1 MPPSLGSPRPGVR
14 QGAPGEPAGEGD
26 AAKLARAAPPAPKGG
41 PIQPGLP
48 WAAPQVAS
56 PLALALAARESRAK
70 EPGSLAVWG
79 MGVEVRVK
87 VKGSGRSF
95 RVLPAAPGVLRPG
108 QDLPPSP
115 QLQQHPGPG
124 KPKRW
129 GTADSPHQEV
139 RPLGWGQRKSRVG
152 SGLWPWGEFQ
162 GSTLSPAVSPRG
174 SGKGS
179 RGAVSILQP

>member
-26 AAKLARAAPPAPKGG
+26 AAVKLAQAAPPTLDGG

-48 WAAPQVAS
+48 RAAPEAAS

-87 VKGSGRSF
+87 VKGSGKPF
-95 RVLPAAPGVLRPG
+95 TVLPAAPGVLRPG
-108 QDLPPSP
+108 WDLPPPP

-124 KPKRW
+124 QPKRW

-139 RPLGWGQRKSRVG
+139 RPLGWGQRKPRSAQASGPGAG
-152 SGLWPWGEFQ
+152 SKAPPHPQ
-162 GSTLSPAVSPRG
+162 P
-174 SGKGS
+174 
-179 RGAVSILQP
+179 GAPGVWERLLRCS